1 MPANNQTNPPTAKV
15 LVQAMA
21 KIVERRTKTKQNL
34 DKAKGDKDALVKKS
48 KLSIYI
54 LATKFI
60 N

>member
-1 MPANNQTNPPTAKV
+1 MPTTNPPTAKV

-34 DKAKGDKDALVKKS
+34 DKAKNEKDALVKKS
-48 KLSIYI
+48 KPSIHI